1 MLDKDRG
8 LYVAHSENGPLS
20 LVGKMINRHGLI
32 AGATGTGKT
41 VTLQVMAET
50 FSQAGIPCF
59 MADMKGDLS
68 GISQTGKLSGFI
80 EKRLPEFGIENPQFQ
95 PCPVRFFDVYGEQG
109 HPMRSTI
116 SRMGPEM
123 LGRLMELNE
132 TQTGV
137 LNIVFR
143 IADDNGLLLIDLKDL
158 RAMLNFV
165 GQNAA
170 EYTTK
175 YGNVT
180 SASVGAIQ
188 RALLALENQGADKFF
203 GEPDFDI
210 YDLLQCE
217 GGKGIM
223 NVLAA
228 DRLMLQPK
236 LYSTFL
242 LWLLSELYA
251 TLPEVGDMDL
261 PKLVFFFDEAH
272 MLFEGTSK
280 ALTDKIEQVIRLIRS
295 KGVGIYFITQSPTD
309 IPSNILGQL
318 GNRVQHALRAY
329 SPQDQ
334 KAVKVAADTFR
345 PNPAFKTYDTLLEL
359 GTGEALVSFLDE
371 KGTPSIVERAKIL
384 FPLSQ
389 IGAITEDQRA
399 DLIKRSRLYGRYDH
413 VVDRESAYEIITAA
427 TLEAERQKAEI
438 EAAEEAERQA
448 AAEAKEAARAAKEQ
462 EKLEKEKAKKAKNSI
477 ASKVLKS
484 VITAVTGVAAAAA
497 ADAITGKKSSSKTST
512 TKKAVT
518 KATKSATS
526 TLTRELTRGLV
537 PEGVHI
543 VQGHVGEFAAAAEGF
558 GLDVVEAAAEL
569 FAGAA
574 QGGFR
579 VHAIEAGGIDD
590 GEQQVSEFSFDVV
603 LAAFCAGFRHFRTL
617 FRHFSPDVFFLL
629 PVKTAA
635 AGLFLHGKGLQNG
648 GHGLGDAAHDGFVA
662 ILFLGFHQFPGIGDF
677 LGRRRFASFGTEDM
691 RMAEHH
697 LVAYFVNA
705 VGNVKRPFFLPDACI
720 EDHVVQQVANLLG
733 RSLAVSLQDGVAEFI
748 DFLFRHGTDGIHGLG
763 GVPGAF
769 YAKSVHDIQQ
779 SAKGGQLFFPSMHSI
794 HFRGANIQRISLS
807 LSLKC
812 SNYPISVPWRPYV
825 PYGAETMSTSP
836 ALPVSRKSLSRLSA
850 SAPENS
856 PACTSITSTPKAR
869 PLTARLRLPDRSWT
883 RAFSSGPI
891 CARRSGREW
900 PIIFRPTCLKH
911 S

>member
-1 MLDKDRG
+1 MLDKERG

-20 LVGKMINRHGLI
+20 LVSKMACRHGLI

-41 VTLQVMAET
+41 VTLQVLAET
-50 FSQAGIPCF
+50 FCQDGVPCF

-68 GISQTGKLSGFI
+68 GISQVGKLSGFI
-80 EKRLPEFGIENPQFQ
+80 EKRLPEFGISNPQFQ
-95 PCPVRFFDVYGEQG
+95 SCPVRFFDVYGEQG

-116 SRMGPEM
+116 SRMGPDM
-123 LGRLMELNE
+123 LGRLMGLNE

-137 LNIVFR
+137 LNIVFK
-143 IADDNGLLLIDLKDL
+143 IADENGLLLIDMKDL

-188 RALLALENQGADKFF
+188 RALLALENQGAEKFF

-228 DRLMLQPK
+228 DKLMLQPK

-251 TLPEVGDMDL
+251 TLPEVGEMDK

-272 MLFEGTSK
+272 MLFDGTSK

-295 KGVGIYFITQSPTD
+295 KGVGIWFITQSPTD

-329 SPQDQ
+329 TPQDQ

-345 PNPAFKTYDTLLEL
+345 PNPAFKTYETLLEL

-389 IGAITEDQRA
+389 IGAISEGERET
-399 DLIKRSRLYGRYDH
+399 LIKRSRLYGRYDH
-413 VVDRESAYEIITAA
+413 PVDRESAYELITAA

-448 AAEAKEAARAAKEQ
+448 ALEAKEQARLAKER
-462 EKLEKEKAKKAKNSI
+462 EREEKERAKKAKNSI

-484 VITAVTGVAAAAA
+484 VLTAVTGVAAAAA

-518 KATKSATS
+518 KATRSATS
-526 TLTRELTRGLV
+526 TLTKELTRS
-537 PEGVHI
+537 I
-543 VQGHVGEFAAAAEGF
+543 
-558 GLDVVEAAAEL
+558 
-569 FAGAA
+569 
-574 QGGFR
+574 
-579 VHAIEAGGIDD
+579 
-590 GEQQVSEFSFDVV
+590 
-603 LAAFCAGFRHFRTL
+603 
-617 FRHFSPDVFFLL
+617 
-629 PVKTAA
+629 
-635 AGLFLHGKGLQNG
+635 
-648 GHGLGDAAHDGFVA
+648 LG
-662 ILFLGFHQFPGIGDF
+662 
-677 LGRRRFASFGTEDM
+677 
-691 RMAEHH
+691 
-697 LVAYFVNA
+697 
-705 VGNVKRPFFLPDACI
+705 
-720 EDHVVQQVANLLG
+720 NL
-733 RSLAVSLQDGVAEFI
+733 I
-748 DFLFRHGTDGIHGLG
+748 
-763 GVPGAF
+763 
-769 YAKSVHDIQQ
+769 K
-779 SAKGGQLFFPSMHSI
+779 
-794 HFRGANIQRISLS
+794 
-807 LSLKC
+807 
-812 SNYPISVPWRPYV
+812 
-825 PYGAETMSTSP
+825 
-836 ALPVSRKSLSRLSA
+836 
-850 SAPENS
+850 
-856 PACTSITSTPKAR
+856 
-869 PLTARLRLPDRSWT
+869 
-883 RAFSSGPI
+883 
-891 CARRSGREW
+891 
-900 PIIFRPTCLKH
+900 
-911 S
+911 